1 MINFITKHIDHSQ
14 FAPNRERPVKIL
26 LAGCGDLGLRTAAR
40 LGSNFT
46 CYGLRRQT
54 EKLPDFVIPLR
65 ADLSDTDQVR
75 YALAEGFDVVIATVT
90 PDRYSEKS
98 YMASYITAAKS
109 LLKVIRDSVNPPS
122 LLVWASSTSVYG
134 QNDGGWVDEKSSTK
148 PQTFSGRVILE
159 AEKIIDRLPCRKV
172 VIRFSGIYGPGR
184 QRLLDRV
191 LAGATVTE
199 TPRLWSNRIHSE
211 DCAAIF
217 SHFINLHLEG
227 RVLEN
232 LYLAT
237 DCVPI
242 TRIDL
247 NRWLSSKLKV
257 AFKEISEDD
266 SHGRR
271 CCNKRLL
278 DSGFKFLYPSYEDGY
293 GSLIN
298 SLKSP

>member
-1 MINFITKHIDHSQ
+1 MINLITEQTDDSQ
-14 FAPNRERPVKIL
+14 FAPNKERPVKIL

-40 LGSNFT
+40 LGSNYT
-46 CYGLRRQT
+46 CYGLRRQI

-90 PDRYSEKS
+90 PDRYSEES
-98 YMASYITAAKS
+98 YRNSYITAAKS

-122 LLVWASSTSVYG
+122 LLLWASSTSVYG
-134 QNDGGWVDEKSSTK
+134 QDDGYWVDEKSSAK
-148 PQTFSGRVILE
+148 PRNFSGRVILE
-159 AEKIIDRLPCRKV
+159 AEKIINRLPCSK

-184 QRLLDRV
+184 QHLLDRI
-191 LAGATVTE
+191 LAGATE
-199 TPRLWSNRIHSE
+199 TKTPGRWSNRIHSE

-217 SHFINLHLEG
+217 SHFIDLHLEG

-247 NRWLSSKLKV
+247 NRWLASKLKV
-257 AFKEISEDD
+257 AFNQISDD
-266 SHGRR
+266 DLHGRR

-278 DSGFKFLYPSYEDGY
+278 DSGFEFLYPSYEEGY

-298 SLKSP
+298 SLKLP